1 MARPQQVTDEQ
12 IYEATRDCFLQH
24 GPAAPVSCIATALGI
39 SSAALY
45 QRLGSKEELLRR
57 AFDPGPLKVA
67 EALAAGPTQD
77 VAIEVQLAAVLD
89 GAIELLRRVIP
100 GVLVLR
106 AAGVTPHPPRASGGD
121 PPTILLRKGLAAW
134 LKRAARHLTA
144 REARDLAEVLLA
156 AIEARCFNEQLGG
169 SAYIE
174 GTDAQFRDLLIRL
187 AARLLAVETGRQSR
201 RRPR

>member
-12 IYEATRDCFLQH
+12 IYEATRACFLQY
-24 GPAAPVSCIATALGI
+24 GPAAPVSRVSAALGI
-39 SSAALY
+39 STAALF

-57 AFDPGPLKVA
+57 AFDPGPLNVA
-67 EALAAGPTQD
+67 AALASGPSPGA
-77 VAIEVQLAAVLD
+77 AIEVQLGDILD
-89 GAIELLRRVIP
+89 GAIEVLRRVIP

-106 AAGVTPHPPRASGGD
+106 AAGVSVHSPQASTGD
-121 PPTILLRKGLAAW
+121 PPTLRLRKALAAW

-144 REARDLAEVLLA
+144 REARDLAELLLA

-169 SAYIE
+169 SAFVE

-187 AARLLAVETGRQSR
+187 ASRLLAAEAGRKVR
-201 RRPR
+201 RRRR

>member
-12 IYEATRDCFLQH
+12 IYEATRACFLQH

-67 EALAAGPTQD
+67 ETLAAGPTQGA
-77 VAIEVQLAAVLD
+77 AIDVQLAAILD

-106 AAGVTPHPPRASGGD
+106 AAGVALHPPQASGGE

-134 LKRAARHLTA
+134 LKRAARHLKA
-144 REARDLAEVLLA
+144 REARDLAELLLA

-169 SAYIE
+169 SAFIE
-174 GTDAQFRDLLIRL
+174 GTDAQFRDLLVRL
-187 AARLLAVETGRQSR
+187 AARLIAAETGRKSQR
-201 RRPR
+201 RRR

>member
-12 IYEATRDCFLQH
+12 IYEATRACFLQH
-24 GPAAPVSCIATALGI
+24 GPAAPVSRIATALGV
-39 SSAALY
+39 STAALY
-45 QRLGSKEELLRR
+45 QRVGSKEELLRR
-57 AFDPGPLKVA
+57 AFDPGPLKVG
-67 EALAAGPTQD
+67 EMLASGPKQGA
-77 VAIEVQLAAVLD
+77 AINVQLAAILD
-89 GAIELLRRVIP
+89 EAIGLLRRVIP

-106 AAGVTPHPPRASGGD
+106 ATGVALHPPQASGGD

-144 REARDLAEVLLA
+144 REARDLAELLLA

-174 GTDAQFRDLLIRL
+174 GTDAQFRDRLIRL
-187 AARLLAVETGRQSR
+187 AARLIATETGRQSR
-201 RRPR
+201 TRQR